1 MLFYEDF
8 ELNAMTV
15 LSKKNVVNK
24 TNCLLYNKLSLFFNT
39 NIFQQF
45 SSVWVQL

>member
-15 LSKKNVVNK
+15 LSKKM
-24 TNCLLYNKLSLFFNT
+24 LLIKQIVYYTTS
-39 NIFQQF
+39 
-45 SSVWVQL
+45 